1 MRIAGAQ
8 IPVTNDV
15 KTNAEAIMKACEWAV
30 ENKVDYLFTPETSL
44 SGYNT
49 PAFTLNTCK
58 ETEDAMAK
66 LVEYASSNK
75 LGLIIGT
82 LWLDDKDKINGAH
95 FGFKS
100 NQLRFYNQEG
110 EYIGSTKKT
119 KIVSFD
125 SGCEKETKTPVITL
139 TAGEEKMK
147 IGALI
152 CNDLVGNYYWGG
164 ENLASKLQQEE
175 VALIIHASNTQKDQG
190 KHVKAIHDNFHDA
203 CIQFVSYATNTPI
216 MSVDNP
222 WHIHGSESPDGT
234 SFTSG
239 TYLPLEAKYQAPKTG
254 THYFYYDHSDI
265 THSSM
270 EGTNK

>member
-8 IPVTNDV
+8 IPVTEDV
-15 KTNAEAIMKACEWAV
+15 KTNFEAIMKAIEWAV
-30 ENKVDYLFTPETSL
+30 ENKVDYLFTPEASL
-44 SGYNT
+44 SGYNA
-49 PAFTLNTCK
+49 PAFTVNTCG
-58 ETEDAMAK
+58 ETEDAMEK
-66 LVEYASSNK
+66 LVQYASSHK

-82 LWLDDKDKINGAH
+82 LWLDDKDKIDGAY

-119 KIVSFD
+119 RIISYDADCVT
-125 SGCEKETKTPVITL
+125 ETNPPVVTL
-139 TAGEEKMK
+139 TKGEETLK

-164 ENLASKLQQEE
+164 ENLAKKLQDEQ
-175 VALIIHASNTQKDQG
+175 VALIIHASNTEKDQDPYI
-190 KHVKAIHDNFHDA
+190 KSVHDNFHVA
-203 CIQFVSYATNTPI
+203 CTQFISFAIKKPI
-216 MSVDNP
+216 LSVDNP
-222 WHIHGSESPDGT
+222 WHIHGAESNTGT

-239 TYLPLEAKYQAPKTG
+239 IYLPSEFKHKAPNIG
-254 THYFYYDHSDI
+254 TQYFYYDHNNI
-265 THSSM
+265 THSFM